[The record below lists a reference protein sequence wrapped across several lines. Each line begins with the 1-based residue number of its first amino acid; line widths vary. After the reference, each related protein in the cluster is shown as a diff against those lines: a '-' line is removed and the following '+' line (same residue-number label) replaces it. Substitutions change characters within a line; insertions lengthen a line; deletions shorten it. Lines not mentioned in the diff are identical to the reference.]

1 MLMLVFCLFVC
12 FKFLQT
18 FQNVTEKELQ
28 QASYDYL
35 HAAGRNC
42 FVLFI
47 KTCLLSWTESPLER
61 SALCIGEEEQWQKAP
76 WEYFRTVPAGSF
88 HLREKG
94 RNPWHL
100 LQNAFQRTTIPC
112 RGLPSSFYGTPQ
124 PLMLSAGVSLSP
136 SVFQLPMESPRQKS
150 PVPILGV
157 SLAVPRR
164 LCRELSSPLLLRF
177 PFLNESWAGAGRA
190 AAAESQ
196 LWPLTP
202 PVPAGQT
209 KQVQSHHERRE
220 GERMPC
226 APWNPPPFFWL
237 CSDLTTLAWLS
248 TFSAA

>member
-1 MLMLVFCLFVC
+1 MSQKKNCSKQAATTVTRQAGIVSFCLLRTVFSAGQKVLWKGQPC
-12 FKFLQT
+12 
-18 FQNVTEKELQ
+18 
-28 QASYDYL
+28 AS
-35 HAAGRNC
+35 GKR
-42 FVLFI
+42 
-47 KTCLLSWTESPLER
+47 TMT
-61 SALCIGEEEQWQKAP
+61 KAP
-76 WEYFRTVPAGSF
+76 REYFRTVPAGSF

-100 LQNAFQRTTIPC
+100 LQKAFQCTTIPC
-112 RGLPSSFYGTPQ
+112 RGLPSSFYGTSQ

-150 PVPILGV
+150 PVPTLGV

-196 LWPLTP
+196 LWPLPP

-209 KQVQSHHERRE
+209 KQVQSHHEGRE
-220 GERMPC
+220 GDRMPC
-226 APWNPPPFFWL
+226 AP
-237 CSDLTTLAWLS
+237 
-248 TFSAA
+248 